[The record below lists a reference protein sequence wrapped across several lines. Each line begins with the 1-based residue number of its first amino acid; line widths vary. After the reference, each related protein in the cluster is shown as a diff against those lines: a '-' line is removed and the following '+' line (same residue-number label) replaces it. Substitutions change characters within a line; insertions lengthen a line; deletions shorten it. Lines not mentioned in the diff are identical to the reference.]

1 MFKNRGVNLGYSAT
15 NGRVSTSF
23 GVGYD
28 RRTYYGAPGTLLA
41 AANDQVD
48 ESFYGNVSLGAPVG
62 ARGALAVNGY
72 ASYLRQNNDLLSDAL
87 LLGASAA
94 YTHSIFGNLSARGA
108 LSVDTIDSD
117 AFDETNASALLGLRY
132 DF

>member
-1 MFKNRGVNLGYSAT
+1 MGGVVLVLLIKA
-15 NGRVSTSF
+15 
-23 GVGYD
+23 
-28 RRTYYGAPGTLLA
+28 APGRRA
-41 AANDQVD
+41 P
-48 ESFYGNVSLGAPVG
+48 LGP
-62 ARGALAVNGY
+62 RGSVAVNGY
-72 ASYLRQNNDLLSDAL
+72 ASYLKQADDALSDAL